1 MANVALRCTDPACV
15 AQGKVQTTK
24 TCAVCGKPTTWTV
37 LRVPSP
43 GQAAPI
49 GPIYTMPM
57 PLKDAPPPAAAAGTD
72 TRTCTNETCAR
83 YRLAQADPFC
93 GACGHA
99 TVVAKTL

>member
-1 MANVALRCTDPACV
+1 MANVALRCTDPACA

-37 LRVPSP
+37 LRVPSA
-43 GQAAPI
+43 GQAATI

-57 PLKDAPPPAAAAGTD
+57 PLKDAPVSTAGAE
-72 TRTCTNETCAR
+72 TRTCTNESCAR
-83 YRLAQADPFC
+83 YHLAQNDPFC

>member
-1 MANVALRCTDPACV
+1 MANVALRCTDPACA

-37 LRVPSP
+37 LRVPSA
-43 GQAAPI
+43 GQAATI

-57 PLKDAPPPAAAAGTD
+57 PLKDAPSPTAGAQ
-72 TRTCTNETCAR
+72 TRTCTNPSCAR
-83 YRLAQADPFC
+83 FHLASEDPFC